1 LAISCCG
8 CHITNLPTFQT
19 AITNGNGGT
28 FLAWLP
34 HYLTSISN
42 AIAISNG
49 YINIDLKLLFQMIVF
64 ANIKMPQIQVRE
76 REGLNPI

>member
-1 LAISCCG
+1 M
-8 CHITNLPTFQT
+8 
-19 AITNGNGGT
+19 
-28 FLAWLP
+28 
-34 HYLTSISN
+34 